1 MMRGDTAQRAVGAN
15 GGPVQNGGGRMADEL
30 DLEKGDPSRAEQRR
44 QRRREATSTPT
55 GESKATTDKLDKE
68 LHSRL
73 VDAFDQVVEWREA
86 RDDEELAT
94 AISEDKEKMAKGL
107 VSLTHA
113 VVPLRQPLLIF
124 LGFVEP
130 VLAFGRVTRIL
141 ATRWVAR
148 RQQQAED
155 LATAQAEWDA
165 MHNQP
170 NSYAQPGPVAQ

>member
-1 MMRGDTAQRAVGAN
+1 
-15 GGPVQNGGGRMADEL
+15 MADEL
-30 DLEKGDPSRAEQRR
+30 DLERGDPSRAEERR
-44 QRRREATSTPT
+44 SRRRSARSDTS
-55 GESKATTDKLDKE
+55 GESKPRDDKLDRE

-130 VLAFGRVTRIL
+130 VMAFGRVGRIL
-141 ATRWVAR
+141 ATRWVTR
-148 RQQQAED
+148 RQQQAEEM
-155 LATAQAEWDA
+155 AAAQAEWDA
-165 MHNQP
+165 QH
-170 NSYAQPGPVAQ
+170 QPGMATAA